1 MIQGSLRNMPLSDV
15 FQVIATGQKS
25 GVLTVERANARARIY
40 FDHGRIDFAHVQP
53 GVHLGEILVRM
64 DLVSSHEVQ
73 EILRRQHT
81 ENAGTRLGLMAV
93 EMGLLQEKDLHRALE
108 RQVYEVV
115 ADLLTWSEGRFD
127 FTDRPTDASQAPTDH
142 SVDSM
147 MLLMSIAQRQHEF
160 EGSDLPPGTVFVRKG
175 DPTKVEMPSGG
186 WEVLGY
192 VDGRKSARTLAAE
205 LDLTERHVFHI
216 LSQLHRLG
224 VIEPAPYA
232 VVDPLVLVV
241 SPSTALQRLIRLALQ
256 RAGFRAETVT
266 DYDEAEAATD
276 QFHPSAM
283 VIDDDGDGSAWELV
297 REVRRRPG
305 HAHLQMLVLVDE
317 LPRTGPF
324 RRLPKAEMLT
334 KPFHELRL
342 QELVSK
348 LVGRPAT

>member
-1 MIQGSLRNMPLSDV
+1 MIQGSLRNMPLADV

-64 DLVSSHEVQ
+64 DLLTTHEVQ

-93 EMGLLQEKDLHRALE
+93 QMGLLQESDLRAALE
-108 RQVYEVV
+108 RQIYEVV

-127 FTDRPTDASQAPTDH
+127 FTDRPTDASQAPTEH

-147 MLLMSIAQRQHEF
+147 TLLMRIAQRQHEF
-160 EGSDLPPGTVFVRKG
+160 EGADLAPGTVFVRKG
-175 DPTKVEMPSGG
+175 DPTKVEMPAGG

-192 VDGRKSARTLAAE
+192 VDGRRSARTLAAE
-205 LDLTERHVFHI
+205 LDLTERHVFH
-216 LSQLHRLG
+216 LLTRLHRLG

-241 SPSTALQRLIRLALQ
+241 SPSSALQRLIRLALQ
-256 RAGFRAETVT
+256 RAGFRVETVP
-266 DYDEAEAATD
+266 DYAGAEAATD
-276 QFHPSAM
+276 QFHPSAL
-283 VIDDDGDGSAWELV
+283 VVDDDGAGSAWELV
-297 REVRRRPG
+297 KGVRRRPG
-305 HAHLQMLVLVDE
+305 HAHLQVLVLVDD
-317 LPRTGPF
+317 LPKTGPF
-324 RRLPKAEMLT
+324 RRLPTAEVLT